1 MLVLIYII
9 LNIKY
14 NDASTNLILK
24 NDIITRYT
32 VGGIPAK
39 SKFSKDTTI
48 QSIIIKILGDV
59 KNLPI
64 DTSTPNTRYKVQDL
78 GILSTNPDENT
89 IDLDDFLIRCS
100 NYTGYYGASI
110 GSTITIKDGTY
121 NKKWVI
127 VGFDCEHNKTASDG
141 TPYDN
146 GYGIFMIPTTS
157 FFTYDNGNMSLSN
170 GYMNT
175 GVHKKINNYL
185 QSSFVNNDSILK
197 DHLIKRRMLLSNS
210 ANVGSNTTGYEWTVC
225 YGALM
230 SAGQITGTFGVN
242 NTVYDD
248 GEANYK
254 LPYFNFN
261 TWQFGDYSLLRGLR
275 GTSYSN
281 AHSSYYDMPWCVS
294 NGSIM
299 GKDVYNHGNGDKNPG
314 IFPLIMIR

>member
-1 MLVLIYII
+1 M
-9 LNIKY
+9 
-14 NDASTNLILK
+14 
-24 NDIITRYT
+24 
-32 VGGIPAK
+32 
-39 SKFSKDTTI
+39 
-48 QSIIIKILGDV
+48 LGDV

-146 GYGIFMIPTTS
+146 GYGIFMIPTES
-157 FFTYDNGNMSLSN
+157 LYNSSDIIFNDNGYVS
-170 GYMNT
+170 T
-175 GVHKKINNYL
+175 GVHKGLNSTTAEILMKK
-185 QSSFVNNDSILK
+185 SILN
-197 DHLIKRRMLLSNS
+197 DHLIKRHVLLSNKTEYV
-210 ANVGSNTTGYEWTVC
+210 NGNLTNTGYTWTTAYC
-225 YGALM
+225 TLM
-230 SAGQITGTFGVN
+230 SAGQITGTFASN
-242 NTVYDD
+242 NNKYDD

-261 TWQFGDYSLLRGLR
+261 TWQFKDGFLRGL
-275 GTSYSN
+275 S
-281 AHSSYYDMPWCVS
+281 
-294 NGSIM
+294 
-299 GKDVYNHGNGDKNPG
+299 GNGYHQGGHSYDRPWYIASGSELKNCSPAYDG
-314 IFPLIMIR
+314 SRGVFPLIMIR

>member
-1 MLVLIYII
+1 MYE
-9 LNIKY
+9 
-14 NDASTNLILK
+14 
-24 NDIITRYT
+24 
-32 VGGIPAK
+32 VGGCPDNQ
-39 SKFSKDTTI
+39 SFSADTSM
-48 QSIIIKILGDV
+48 QSIIIKILGDSS
-59 KNLPI
+59 NLDH
-64 DTSTPNTRYKVQDL
+64 DTTPPNTRYEVKNL
-78 GILSTNPDENT
+78 GTWNNYSDV
-89 IDLDDFLIRCS
+89 DKFLKNC
-100 NYTGYYGASI
+100 NHNTGYYGASI

-121 NKKWVI
+121 NKTWII
-127 VGFDCEHNKTASDG
+127 VGFDMEHNKTASDG

-146 GYGIFMIPTTS
+146 GYGIFMIPTES
-157 FFTYDNGNMSLSN
+157 LFKYENGNMSLSA

-197 DHLIKRRMLLSNS
+197 DHLIKRRMLLSNN

-254 LPYFNFN
+254 LPYFNFT

-275 GTSYSN
+275 GTSYGN

-294 NGSIM
+294 NGSVM
-299 GKDVYNHGNGDKNPG
+299 KKDVYNYGNGDVNPG